1 MPNAVD
7 EYLII
12 FTRMVPSHS
21 KTIDRAKYGLDHG
34 PALLTFS
41 IMDLRIITRATKRN
55 RDNNETTTSSF
66 HPIPPTTQTLPP
78 PPPPVRSSS
87 ASIIAEKRTRYFEY
101 RVVENAGLCKE
112 D

>member
-41 IMDLRIITRATKRN
+41 IMDLRIITRATK
-55 RDNNETTTSSF
+55 
-66 HPIPPTTQTLPP
+66 
-78 PPPPVRSSS
+78 
-87 ASIIAEKRTRYFEY
+87 
-101 RVVENAGLCKE
+101 
-112 D
+112 